1 MNRLAITE
9 IVKGKTEYL
18 AYIMLDEKRDFV
30 DFQLYEKAEKTR
42 LNDIVIARV
51 ENILPNINAAFVRI
65 SENER
70 CFLPFGNIKSPVFT
84 KKQSKKKELSIGD
97 ELLVQVERDAVKT
110 KEAVVTTRLTLSGT
124 YSVLT
129 TDNESLGVSKKI
141 PDEKRQTLQ
150 SQLQEWMKEETDRNY
165 GIVIRTNAAK
175 VQEEKLQQDVGSL
188 IQKYHTMIDTAV
200 HKNAF
205 TQISKNPPGYI
216 SRLKST
222 DFQKIDQIYTDS
234 KEIFHTIQE
243 ELPNIQ
249 DRLVLYQDEKLS
261 LHALY
266 NIEGNIDRLLAKRI
280 WLKSGANIII
290 EQLETLTVVDVN
302 TGKNISGKT
311 ETLFKVNMEA
321 AAEVARQLRL
331 RNISGMIIV
340 DFINMDTKEKDRQLM
355 EMLKQEVAKD
365 PVRCSVIDIT
375 KLGLVEITRKKVYR
389 SLKEIL
395 ETK

>member
-110 KEAVVTTRLTLSGT
+110 KEAVVTTKLTLSGA

-150 SQLQEWMKEETDRNY
+150 SQLQEWMKDETDRSY
-165 GIVIRTNAAK
+165 GIVIRTNAAE

-188 IQKYHTMIDTAV
+188 IQKYHAMIDTAV

-205 TQISKNPPGYI
+205 TQICKNSPGYI

-234 KEIFHTIQE
+234 REIFHTIQE

-395 ETK
+395 EIK

>member
-110 KEAVVTTRLTLSGT
+110 KEAVVTTKLTLSGA

-150 SQLQEWMKEETDRNY
+150 SQLQEWMKDETDRSY
-165 GIVIRTNAAK
+165 GIVIRTNAAE
-175 VQEEKLQQDVGSL
+175 VQKEKLQQDVGSL
-188 IQKYHTMIDTAV
+188 IQKYRAMIDTAV

-205 TQISKNPPGYI
+205 TQICKNSPGYI

>member
-1 MNRLAITE
+1 M
-9 IVKGKTEYL
+9 
-18 AYIMLDEKRDFV
+18 
-30 DFQLYEKAEKTR
+30 
-42 LNDIVIARV
+42 
-51 ENILPNINAAFVRI
+51 
-65 SENER
+65 
-70 CFLPFGNIKSPVFT
+70 
-84 KKQSKKKELSIGD
+84 
-97 ELLVQVERDAVKT
+97 
-110 KEAVVTTRLTLSGT
+110 
-124 YSVLT
+124 
-129 TDNESLGVSKKI
+129 
-141 PDEKRQTLQ
+141 
-150 SQLQEWMKEETDRNY
+150 
-165 GIVIRTNAAK
+165 
-175 VQEEKLQQDVGSL
+175 
-188 IQKYHTMIDTAV
+188 
-200 HKNAF
+200 
-205 TQISKNPPGYI
+205 
-216 SRLKST
+216 
-222 DFQKIDQIYTDS
+222 
-234 KEIFHTIQE
+234 
-243 ELPNIQ
+243 
-249 DRLVLYQDEKLS
+249 LYQDEKLS

-311 ETLFKVNMEA
+311 ETLFKVNLEA

>member
-110 KEAVVTTRLTLSGT
+110 KEAVVTTRLTLSGA

-205 TQISKNPPGYI
+205 AQISKNPPGYI

-234 KEIFHTIQE
+234 MEIFHTIQE

>member
-51 ENILPNINAAFVRI
+51 ENILPNIKAAFVRI
-65 SENER
+65 SEDER

-84 KKQSKKKELSIGD
+84 KKQSEKKDLSIGD

-110 KEAVVTTRLTLSGT
+110 KEAVVTTRLTISGM

-141 PDEKRQTLQ
+141 PDEKRQKLQ
-150 SQLQEWMKEETDRNY
+150 SQLQEWMKDETDRNY
-165 GIVIRTNAAK
+165 GIVIRTSAAE
-175 VQEEKLQQDVGSL
+175 VQEEKLQQDVCSL

-234 KEIFHTIQE
+234 MEIFHTIQE

-321 AAEVARQLRL
+321 ATEVARQLRL